1 MAEVIPFKGVLYN
14 PARVTGSAV
23 TAPPYD
29 IITPEFKE
37 TLYGRSPYNIVR
49 IDFGKDL
56 PADNEKENRYTRA
69 RDTLNKWLKEGIL
82 IRDAEPAFYCYE
94 ATYTIEGI
102 RKQLRGFI
110 GAVKLEELEGG
121 SIHPHEMT
129 HSKPK
134 TDRLNLLRFCKA
146 NISPIF
152 ALYSSPERHASSIL
166 VQVAKVGTTRN
177 RDNAF
182 IESADEGGFIHRLW
196 AIKDKNHID
205 EIKKELSDKAVFIA
219 DGHHRYETALD
230 FRNEMKEKGFL
241 KTGLEPFNYVM
252 MFLANIED
260 NGLTLLPTH
269 RLVTNMPQNVEGL
282 LKPYFDIMAFPFNSS
297 SEESVR
303 AEFFKSMHRRG
314 HSLGMYLRGENVY
327 YVLNFK
333 GSYSQIDAP
342 QALRT
347 LDVVILHNL
356 ILEDLFKIATVD
368 YEMNPE
374 LAVKKV
380 KQGDYGA
387 VFFLNPTEIK
397 DVKAVAL
404 AGERMPPKSTYF
416 YPKLLTGM
424 VINKFD

>member
-1 MAEVIPFKGVLYN
+1 MAEVIPFRGVFYN
-14 PARVTGSAV
+14 PAQVPGSTV

-37 TLYGRSPYNIVR
+37 TLYNRSPYNIVH
-49 IDFGKDL
+49 IDSGKNL
-56 PADNEKENRYTRA
+56 LADNENENRYTRA
-69 RDTLNKWLKEGIL
+69 RDALNKWLKEGIL
-82 IRDAEPAFYCYE
+82 IRDAEPFFYCYE
-94 ATYTIEGI
+94 ATYTSEGI
-102 RKQLRGFI
+102 QKQLRGFI
-110 GAVKLEELEGG
+110 GAVRLEELEGG
-121 SIHPHEMT
+121 NIHPHEKT

-134 TDRLNLLRFCKA
+134 TDRLNLMRFCMA

-152 ALYSSPERHASSIL
+152 ALYSSHERHASSIL
-166 VQVAKVGTTRN
+166 DQATK
-177 RDNAF
+177 DNAF
-182 IESADEGGFIHRLW
+182 IESIDEDGFIHRLW
-196 AIKDKNHID
+196 AIKDKNCID
-205 EIKKELSDKAVFIA
+205 EIKKELTDKAIFIA

-230 FRNEMKEKGFL
+230 FRNEMQGKGFL

-260 NGLTLLPTH
+260 NGLNILPTH
-269 RLVTNMPQNVEGL
+269 RLVTNMPENVEGL
-282 LKPYFDIMAFPFNSS
+282 LKPFFDITAFPFNSS
-297 SEESVR
+297 GEESVG

-333 GSYSQIDAP
+333 GSYSHIDAP

-356 ILEDLFKIATVD
+356 ILEDLFKIAAVD
-368 YEMNPE
+368 YEMNFE

-387 VFFLNPTEIK
+387 VFLLNPTGIK